1 MQTAVQR
8 AVQRTVH
15 GLGIPWGTVVDR
27 FSDLAVK
34 VWRRVKLK
42 DPQTPPSPPGGFFGG
57 PPRGSPRGC
66 GVCRMVGFV
75 SGSWLGLVQGS
86 RNYMVQNEPELHGFR
101 KVVVVGSRRFSI
113 RSFLEK
119 IL

>member
-1 MQTAVQR
+1 M
-8 AVQRTVH
+8 
-15 GLGIPWGTVVDR
+15 GFCDFG
-27 FSDLAVK
+27 
-34 VWRRVKLK
+34 
-42 DPQTPPSPPGGFFGG
+42 PPGN
-57 PPRGSPRGC
+57 
-66 GVCRMVGFV
+66 VVRMAVAACLWPTTFKIP
-75 SGSWLGLVQGS
+75 SVQGS